1 MKATIQRLLSQKSP
15 FPKSELG
22 ILSPGGLIYMLRAK
36 KIFKANG
43 IEHWRAALPEEFR
56 HCSCI
61 MGLEFKLEDFDR
73 IQQLLEEHDIMKTT
87 LHRYSEIPGLVEE

>member
-1 MKATIQRLLSQKSP
+1 MKATIQRLLSQKSNL
-15 FPKSELG
+15 PKSELG

-43 IEHWRAALPEEFR
+43 IEHWRAPLPEEFR

-61 MGLEFKLEDFDR
+61 FGLEFKLEDFEK
-73 IQQLLEEHDIMKTT
+73 IEKLLEEHRIMKTT
-87 LHRYSEIPGLVEE
+87 LHRYSEIPGYVEE